1 MSRWSDLAAER
12 DRAVRALGHAALC
25 AKARQLM
32 PHLDHET
39 ANAVRAAML
48 AGPGCGLR
56 ELVIQH
62 WRAA

>member
-1 MSRWSDLAAER
+1 MIRTAGISAA
-12 DRAVRALGHAALC
+12 LHAALC
-25 AKARQLM
+25 DKAKRIM
-32 PHLDHET
+32 PHLDAET